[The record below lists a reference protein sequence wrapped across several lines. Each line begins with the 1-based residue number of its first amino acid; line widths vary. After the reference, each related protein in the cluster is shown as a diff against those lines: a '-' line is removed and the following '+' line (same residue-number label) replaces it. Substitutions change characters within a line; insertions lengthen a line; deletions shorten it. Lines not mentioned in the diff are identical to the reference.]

1 MRFLWT
7 DVVVV
12 VVVAAVEV
20 VVVVLVKG
28 RGNGH
33 GESGHAARGIAV
45 LMYVCMLNFLLLTSP
60 CCNSCTPRLLSIVG
74 KLLNAIF
81 GFFFW

>member
-1 MRFLWT
+1 VRFVWT
-7 DVVVV
+7 DVVVVV
-12 VVVAAVEV
+12 VVVAAVE

-45 LMYVCMLNFLLLTSP
+45 LMYVCMYADFSFAHLSLL
-60 CCNSCTPRLLSIVG
+60 
-74 KLLNAIF
+74 
-81 GFFFW
+81 